1 MIDARKRK
9 RYVAKSIF
17 QLKYTAIILL
27 FIFLTVFLAGAM
39 TYLTLFPYLSE
50 KLANVYP
57 QGRLITILTYANARL
72 LYAVAVLVPL
82 AAWFGILL
90 SHRIAGPWLR
100 LENILLDIAEGNI
113 SGEVKLR
120 KGDELVS
127 LADAIN
133 KVTAKFKA
141 DRVTIRQNLD
151 ALNAGLAK
159 LQDELGKMQP
169 DFPVVKQLASNV
181 QASADKLKSFVG

>member
-1 MIDARKRK
+1 MIETRKRK
-9 RYVAKSIF
+9 RYMTKSVF

-39 TYLTLFPYLSE
+39 TYITLFPYLSE

-57 QGRLITILTYANARL
+57 QSRLITILTYANVRL
-72 LYAVAVLVPL
+72 LYAVAILVPL

-113 SGEVKLR
+113 AGEVKLR

-133 KVTAKFKA
+133 KVIAKFKA

-151 ALNAGLAK
+151 TLNAGLAK

-169 DFPVVKQLASNV
+169 DFPMVKQLASNV